1 MAKSNDPLPWSVF
14 AVGGVIAAFLM
25 PITVL
30 FTGFALLAGW
40 VSAPGF
46 YTLLR
51 HPLARL
57 YLFVVIALPLF
68 HGMHRIL
75 LTLMD
80 FGLQGARVL
89 LAVLLYGAALGGAVA
104 ALVLLVR
111 L

>member
-14 AVGGVIAAFLM
+14 AAGGVVAAFLM
-25 PITVL
+25 PITVV

-40 VSAPGF
+40 VSATGF
-46 YTLLR
+46 CTLIR

-57 YLFVVIALPLF
+57 YLYVVITLPLF

-80 FGLQGARVL
+80 FGLQRVRPL
-89 LAVLLYGAALGGAVA
+89 LAVLLYGVAIGGAITAIVF
-104 ALVLLVR
+104 LVR